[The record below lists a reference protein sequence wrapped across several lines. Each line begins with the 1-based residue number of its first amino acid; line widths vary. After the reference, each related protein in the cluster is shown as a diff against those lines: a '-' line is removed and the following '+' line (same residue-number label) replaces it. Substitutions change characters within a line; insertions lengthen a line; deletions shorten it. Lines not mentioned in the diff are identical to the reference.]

1 MHPTIRIMCVDDHA
15 IVREGVALVLGRE
28 RDCEVVATASSGTEA
43 VTLYRVHR
51 PDVTL
56 MDLRMPGMTGLQAIR
71 RIREEFSTA
80 KIIVLTVYDGDED
93 VFNAIKAGATTYLL
107 KDTLS
112 ADLVRAIRDVYQG
125 RSPLNAEVT
134 ERLHTRS
141 TRTPLSQREVQV
153 LDLLAEGMRNKEIS
167 DALGISEETV
177 RVHVKNLMAKLQ
189 VSDRTA
195 AVTVA
200 ARHGIIHLEDWSH

>member
-1 MHPTIRIMCVDDHA
+1 MCVDDHA

-56 MDLRMPGMTGLQAIR
+56 MDLRMPGMTGLQAIQ
-71 RIREEFSTA
+71 RIREEFPTA

-112 ADLVRAIRDVYQG
+112 ADLVRAIRDVHQG
-125 RSPLNAEVT
+125 RSPLNVVVSSCDKSYLNT
-134 ERLHTRS
+134 ERR
-141 TRTPLSQREVQV
+141 RT
-153 LDLLAEGMRNKEIS
+153 
-167 DALGISEETV
+167 
-177 RVHVKNLMAKLQ
+177 
-189 VSDRTA
+189 
-195 AVTVA
+195 TVA
-200 ARHGIIHLEDWSH
+200 PPPHRLGLPLIVLLLL